1 MLDVVQQRLDRVKI
15 QLDGFDEQLKL
26 KTNKVKIGPFKH
38 DWETFFRDNP
48 HMDELKPGKL
58 DGRLFWS
65 LQFEDFY

>member
-58 DGRLFWS
+58 DGWLF
-65 LQFEDFY
+65 LKFTI